1 MWRSKVK
8 SEDAINLNTFD
19 IVSEVY
25 LEARRT
31 FTTIFALYWTGFH
44 NGMVFMTVYCKQFI
58 KMVLKSIRH
67 SLDNNGTFDEH
78 SNTTNSCLNEI
89 EFHGNHPVKYHTRKI
104 SL

>member
-44 NGMVFMTVYCKQFI
+44 NGMVFMTVYCKQLI

-67 SLDNNGTFDEH
+67 SLENN
-78 SNTTNSCLNEI
+78 
-89 EFHGNHPVKYHTRKI
+89 
-104 SL
+104 

>member
-31 FTTIFALYWTGFH
+31 FTTIFA
-44 NGMVFMTVYCKQFI
+44 
-58 KMVLKSIRH
+58 
-67 SLDNNGTFDEH
+67 
-78 SNTTNSCLNEI
+78 
-89 EFHGNHPVKYHTRKI
+89 
-104 SL
+104 